1 MEFNGTFL
9 VAIITFIVFVFIMNK
24 ILYAPILGIMEQR
37 ENFINSNYKDAD
49 ENKVKA
55 NVLNVERAEK
65 LNGAKDDAR
74 ERYLERVGEFKTQK
88 EGIISDAQKEA
99 GEELEKSR
107 ENLKNVSDEVKQN
120 LKGSMNELANDIVEK
135 VIGYRTEIEGFEDS
149 VVDKVLWG
157 QDS

>member
-9 VAIITFIVFVFIMNK
+9 AAIITFIVFVFIMNK